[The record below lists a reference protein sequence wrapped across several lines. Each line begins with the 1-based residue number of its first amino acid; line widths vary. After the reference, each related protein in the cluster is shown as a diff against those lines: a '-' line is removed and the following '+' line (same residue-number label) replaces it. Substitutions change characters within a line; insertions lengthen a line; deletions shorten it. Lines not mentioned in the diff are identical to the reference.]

1 MKNKKFIIL
10 FLVLLLLLLPF
21 EETYGQ
27 SLWEET
33 KATIASILSNL
44 FSLDILAGCGTS
56 LVLCVIVLI
65 AYLLIIVFHLLLYF
79 INNYVL
85 ANLVN
90 FASVLDPFAG
100 THGQS
105 PALIA
110 WQVLQGFG
118 FIILV
123 FSALGAAYE
132 WLLGDD
138 ATAKRMIFNIIL
150 VALLI
155 SFTFTLIQGAFYGVR
170 NFENGITGGQSRY
183 IGTIMSVSLWQR
195 NPFGIVGDLTANISV
210 SGSRLGAAL
219 LGLMSGGGVGAVVGF
234 LAPSAALTGIAKLL
248 VQTISYIFI
257 ILFDMGMFIILVVA
271 LTLFIVRYLYII
283 ALTAVSPI
291 AVATS
296 VLPEFQKAPFLKTI
310 FSKLHLAGDWLELL
324 VKWLLVVPIFVIF
337 VLLCNITKEN
347 ILANINLVNLN
358 DFVQY
363 VMLFLGFGT
372 CYALSIHA
380 AVSLGGGAAA
390 WARGIAT
397 TALFTVGGAAAGA
410 FMYYTKGKAGQFMA
424 RMGKA
429 IEEKVGTGGLLGLRS
444 LISQRFGRT
453 IREKGEEWIK
463 ARYGVDAEA
472 AKLQVESI
480 NEQLKR
486 ATDPAQIA
494 NLAGQLTKLVQQ
506 FRGNDYVLKSI
517 NESLKGM
524 SSESAAKI
532 LSQQGFLQI
541 IGEPETT
548 QETRAAIAELIRK
561 VSAEDAGRLASNQSF
576 LQATASQQAPE
587 EIRKA
592 TAELI
597 RKVSAEDAGRLASN
611 QSFLQATASQQ
622 APEEIRKA
630 TADLIRKVS
639 AEDAGRLASNQSFL
653 QATASQQAPEEIRKA
668 TAELIDKLRKSNF
681 RARMNDANW
690 VQNLQ
695 NLSPEFIDA
704 VAERIEKDFKEGDVI
719 DFMTDPARIGAIQ
732 NLPQL
737 RDRLNRAS
745 KGFLEA
751 VINQNVNEAA
761 NALSLLSRDF
771 WREPGSTTKIH
782 QILQNRPQ
790 LQPHIKDIV
799 LQTINKSEDRES
811 LITAAARENRGGP
824 FRTIFASLSDQE
836 IKSVENLLKP
846 EFRDLFD
853 TVILEELI

>member
-21 EETYGQ
+21 EKTYGQ

-33 KATIASILSNL
+33 KATIGAILSNL

-110 WQVLQGFG
+110 WQVLQSFG

-155 SFTFTLIQGAFYGVR
+155 SFTYTLIQAAFYGVR
-170 NFENGITGGQSRY
+170 NFEDGITNGQSRY

-219 LGLMSGGGVGAVVGF
+219 LGLISGVGAGAVVGF
-234 LAPSAALTGIAKLL
+234 LAPSAAFTGIAKLL

-257 ILFDMGMFIILVVA
+257 ILFDMGMFIILVVT

-283 ALTAVSPI
+283 ALTALSPI

-310 FSKLHLAGDWLELL
+310 FSKLHVAGDWLELL
-324 VKWLLVVPIFVIF
+324 VKWLLIVPIFVIL

-347 ILANINLVNLN
+347 ILANINLANLN

-363 VMLFLGFGT
+363 VMLYVGFT
-372 CYALSIHA
+372 ACYAGSIYA
-380 AVSLGGGAAA
+380 AVNLGGGAAA
-390 WARGIAT
+390 WAKGIAT
-397 TALFTVGGAAAGA
+397 TALLTAGGAAAGA
-410 FMYYTKGKAGQFMA
+410 FMYYTKGKAGQFMT

-429 IEEKVGTGGLLGLRS
+429 IEEKVGTGGPLGLRS
-444 LISQRFGRT
+444 LISQRFGKA

-472 AKLQVESI
+472 AKARVEAINQQLQ
-480 NEQLKR
+480 R
-486 ATDPAQIA
+486 TTDPAQIA
-494 NLAGQLTKLVQQ
+494 NLTGQLTKLVQQ
-506 FRGNDYVLKSI
+506 YRNNDYVLNQI
-517 NESLKGM
+517 REAIRGM
-524 SSESAAKI
+524 SPISAGKL
-532 LSQQGFLQI
+532 LSDSGFLKEMAGSKASYEDIESI
-541 IGEPETT
+541 I
-548 QETRAAIAELIRK
+548 ELINKAKERD
-561 VSAEDAGRLASNQSF
+561 VRNLANDISF
-576 LQATASQQAPE
+576 L
-587 EIRKA
+587 
-592 TAELI
+592 
-597 RKVSAEDAGRLASN
+597 N
-611 QSFLQATASQQ
+611 
-622 APEEIRKA
+622 
-630 TADLIRKVS
+630 
-639 AEDAGRLASNQSFL
+639 
-653 QATASQQAPEEIRKA
+653 
-668 TAELIDKLRKSNF
+668 
-681 RARMNDANW
+681 
-690 VQNLQ
+690 NLQ
-695 NLSPEFIDA
+695 GLAPQVIEAFG
-704 VAERIEKDFKEGDVI
+704 ERVGQVFRERDVI
-719 DFMTDPARIGAIQ
+719 DFMSDPNRINAIQ
-732 NLPQL
+732 AVNLAPL
-737 RDRLNRAS
+737 RDSLNKAS
-745 KGFLEA
+745 RGFLEA
-751 VINQNVNEAA
+751 VIHQNVNEAA

-771 WREPGSTTKIH
+771 WQEPGSIRKIYD
-782 QILQNRPQ
+782 ILGAQTRLLNKREDILLSA
-790 LQPHIKDIV
+790 LQQSSERKEILRAALREPPNDPTNGPV
-799 LQTINKSEDRES
+799 RYMLQRLFQQPSPIQV
-811 LITAAARENRGGP
+811 RGGP
-824 FRTIFASLSDQE
+824 PPTPAQQQAQQLLAALSQE
-836 IKSVENLLKP
+836 EQGLVQAL
-846 EFRDLFD
+846 
-853 TVILEELI
+853 